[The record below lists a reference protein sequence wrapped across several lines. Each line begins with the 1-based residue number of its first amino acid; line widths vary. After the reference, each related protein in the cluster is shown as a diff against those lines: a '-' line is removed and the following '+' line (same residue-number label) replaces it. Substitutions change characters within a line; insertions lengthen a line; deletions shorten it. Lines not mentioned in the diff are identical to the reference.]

1 MGDFTNIPP
10 ALPTE
15 KAYQSDKVPKNSKK
29 IADLKKLEKNVFGY
43 EDFYGNIFKWLTT
56 EADDCPTDVEE

>member
-1 MGDFTNIPP
+1 MAVFTNIPP

-15 KAYQSDKVPKNSKK
+15 KAYPSGKVLINSKN
-29 IADLKKLEKNVFGY
+29 IVYLKRLEKYVIGY
-43 EDFYGNIFKWLTT
+43 EDFYGNIFKWPTT